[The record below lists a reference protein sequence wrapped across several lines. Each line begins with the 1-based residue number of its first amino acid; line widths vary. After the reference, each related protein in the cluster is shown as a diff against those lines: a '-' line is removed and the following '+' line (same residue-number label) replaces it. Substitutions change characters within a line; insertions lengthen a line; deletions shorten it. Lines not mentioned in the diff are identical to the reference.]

1 MVGSGLNQA
10 KSMGS
15 QFQDHFRILE
25 QRRDREGS
33 VHTTQTSRSQSRGG
47 SHLSHEENAKNM
59 QREIDHLKRKLRH
72 ERRRRTPS
80 NSEFSS
86 NGEGDG
92 SYKRR
97 SRAPSESF
105 LYDEDYHHEHRNRN
119 SSSKGLGNYA
129 MSRAFNQISRSPFTR
144 RIEGGRLPRR
154 FTQPTFTMYNGQTDL
169 VEHVSHFNQRMAVH
183 SKNKALMCKVFPSSL
198 GLMAM
203 RWFDGLGAGSINSFK
218 ELTWAFGSRFIT
230 CRRVPRPLDS
240 PLSISI

>member
-1 MVGSGLNQA
+1 
-10 KSMGS
+10 
-15 QFQDHFRILE
+15 
-25 QRRDREGS
+25 
-33 VHTTQTSRSQSRGG
+33 
-47 SHLSHEENAKNM
+47 M

-80 NSEFSS
+80 NYEFSS
-86 NGEGDG
+86 DGEGDG

-97 SRAPSESF
+97 SRAPNESF

-144 RIEGGRLPRR
+144 RIERGRLSRR

-203 RWFDGLGAGSINSFK
+203 RWFDGLGAGSINS
-218 ELTWAFGSRFIT
+218 LRSSLRHLDLVLL
-230 CRRVPRPLDS
+230 RVEGFLDPWTPHYPYPYEKWRP
-240 PLSISI
+240 